1 MGLELGSKSEKND
14 VFHFEVNKS
23 LGENFLMALCDKN
36 SSNGASFFD
45 SIWELRPVGTST
57 FNGKLQLALTHRIYS
72 QECVGFVDK
81 SPIGVD
87 YDQENKPFSSSE

>member
-1 MGLELGSKSEKND
+1 M
-14 VFHFEVNKS
+14 
-23 LGENFLMALCDKN
+23 
-36 SSNGASFFD
+36 
-45 SIWELRPVGTST
+45 GTST

-87 YDQENKPFSSSE
+87 YDRENDPTLSSQWMAEWSGAPAIPPREAGGAGDRFSAAANVFFTF